1 MRRRSDLV
9 LLALVAM
16 LLAAPAEASWLRK
29 FPYATGEAVVVQGTV
44 TDAANAP
51 LADLE
56 VVLEVT
62 DTRLSLRPFGRA
74 PREIHRVATR
84 TDAQGG
90 YALRLVWDE
99 RWDRAELLVGVP
111 VYRGDGPKVHV
122 LERLDVT
129 RRVAQGTPAVI
140 GAVIQDMEFLRNHR
154 EFERSLVSESMQRS
168 YREKGRPDRV
178 DRLETPAAVEV
189 TWWYYTAGFTL
200 RFRDGVLIDT
210 QSFEPIRGE

>member
-1 MRRRSDLV
+1 MLRRTDLAFA
-9 LLALVAM
+9 LLVAM
-16 LLAAPAEASWLRK
+16 LSTAPADASWMRK

-44 TDAANAP
+44 TDAGAAP

-84 TDAQGG
+84 TDAQGA

-140 GAVIQDMEFLRNHR
+140 GAVVQDMEFLRNHR
-154 EFERSLVSESMQRS
+154 EFERSLASDSMQRA

-189 TWWYYTAGFTL
+189 TWWYYAAGLTL
-200 RFRDGVLIDT
+200 RFSDGVLIDT